1 MPKIDHY
8 VCIHGHFYQPPRE
21 NPWLEQVETQDSAA
35 PFHDWNERITS
46 ECYAPNG
53 ASRIVNKQNEITR
66 ILNNYS
72 HISFNFG
79 PTLLSWLEACA
90 PRTYRMVLEG
100 DLASQNRYSGHGS
113 AMAQVYNHVIM
124 PLANTRDK
132 TTQIR
137 WGIADFVRRFERQ
150 PEGMWL
156 AETAVDSE
164 TLELLAD
171 HGILFTVLAPGQCAR
186 VRPLKKSAE
195 TTDGDTETAWTD
207 VNASTVDTRRPY
219 LIRLKTGREIAVFFY
234 DGPRS
239 QAVAFEGILNSG
251 DNFAARLV
259 SGFDDAPGPQLVHVA
274 TDGESYGHH
283 HRHGEMALS
292 YALKLIERMPDVQLT
307 NYGEFLA
314 KFPPTQEAQIVEDSS
329 WSCAHGVGRWR
340 SNCGCNMGSHPD
352 WNQQW
357 RRPLREALDD
367 LRDAVAPLTER
378 AGAELFHNVWAARD
392 AYIPVI
398 LSRNGST
405 VAQFL
410 AEQTTHELS
419 AKERITALK
428 LMELQRQALLMYTSC
443 GWFFDEVSGIE
454 TVQIIAYAGRLLQL
468 AAEIFGADGTAL
480 ENQFVRQ
487 LQEAKSNIPEQE
499 DGAAIYRRHIK
510 KMQVGLEQVA
520 VHYAISSIFS
530 SYPEETELFCY
541 SIRRV
546 SYEVVTSGRG
556 RLLFGRAR
564 IASQITQEPETLIY
578 AVVHFG
584 DQNITAVV
592 KPFDASRTDE
602 YEDFVQKARAA
613 VIGADFPALIRLF
626 DRHFKAETYSVQSLF
641 KDEQRRIIKQILSTT
656 ISEVESSLISIY
668 KDHASLLH
676 FLSKAGVPKPPA
688 LSLAASFAINA
699 GLRRALESEPI
710 DAVQVRAYR
719 GLSSAD
725 QIDVDKGE
733 LSYIADQKMKRVM
746 ARLQADFRNM
756 AHLDDALLTARTL
769 SELPFDLNIWQAQ
782 NIWYDT
788 LKLSRKE
795 KLPAEWEERF
805 RELGRQ
811 MRIRVDELV
820 VEEDEDAQKLAES
833 MAAG

>member
-1 MPKIDHY
+1 
-8 VCIHGHFYQPPRE
+8 
-21 NPWLEQVETQDSAA
+21 
-35 PFHDWNERITS
+35 
-46 ECYAPNG
+46 
-53 ASRIVNKQNEITR
+53 
-66 ILNNYS
+66 
-72 HISFNFG
+72 
-79 PTLLSWLEACA
+79 
-90 PRTYRMVLEG
+90 
-100 DLASQNRYSGHGS
+100 
-113 AMAQVYNHVIM
+113 
-124 PLANTRDK
+124 
-132 TTQIR
+132 
-137 WGIADFVRRFERQ
+137 
-150 PEGMWL
+150 
-156 AETAVDSE
+156 
-164 TLELLAD
+164 
-171 HGILFTVLAPGQCAR
+171 
-186 VRPLKKSAE
+186 
-195 TTDGDTETAWTD
+195 
-207 VNASTVDTRRPY
+207 
-219 LIRLKTGREIAVFFY
+219 
-234 DGPRS
+234 
-239 QAVAFEGILNSG
+239 
-251 DNFAARLV
+251 
-259 SGFDDAPGPQLVHVA
+259 
-274 TDGESYGHH
+274 
-283 HRHGEMALS
+283 
-292 YALKLIERMPDVQLT
+292 
-307 NYGEFLA
+307 
-314 KFPPTQEAQIVEDSS
+314 
-329 WSCAHGVGRWR
+329 
-340 SNCGCNMGSHPD
+340 
-352 WNQQW
+352 
-357 RRPLREALDD
+357 
-367 LRDAVAPLTER
+367 
-378 AGAELFHNVWAARD
+378 
-392 AYIPVI
+392 
-398 LSRNGST
+398 
-405 VAQFL
+405 
-410 AEQTTHELS
+410 
-419 AKERITALK
+419 
-428 LMELQRQALLMYTSC
+428 
-443 GWFFDEVSGIE
+443 
-454 TVQIIAYAGRLLQL
+454 
-468 AAEIFGADGTAL
+468 
-480 ENQFVRQ
+480 
-487 LQEAKSNIPEQE
+487 
-499 DGAAIYRRHIK
+499 
-510 KMQVGLEQVA
+510 MQVGLEQVA

-541 SIRRV
+541 SIRRI

-592 KPFDASRTDE
+592 KSFDPSRMDE
-602 YEDFVQKARAA
+602 YEDFVQKARSA

-676 FLSKAGVPKPPA
+676 FLSKAGVPKPPS

-746 ARLQADFRNM
+746 VRLQADFKNM
-756 AHLDDALLTARTL
+756 ARLDDALLTARTL
-769 SELPFDLNIWQAQ
+769 SELPFELNIWQAQ